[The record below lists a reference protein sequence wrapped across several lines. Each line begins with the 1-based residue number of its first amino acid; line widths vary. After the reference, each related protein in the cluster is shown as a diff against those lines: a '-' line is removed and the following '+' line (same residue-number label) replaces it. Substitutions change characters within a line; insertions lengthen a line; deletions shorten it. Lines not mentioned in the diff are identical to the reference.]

1 MALRNLSN
9 SLSFPRPDPAL
20 AIKPET
26 AAGNLRH
33 GEAAVAQ
40 VAQERLA
47 DVLRPRFKPSDDS
60 GKPRVFLKP
69 LLLLRLEE
77 PDLVLGGRPPALA
90 APIANHGLGQQLV
103 AHSGEASN
111 VDGDAFDRPEA
122 VPAGR
127 VLDVN
132 RPGWCC
138 R

>member
-69 LLLLRLEE
+69 LLLL
-77 PDLVLGGRPPALA
+77 LVY
-90 APIANHGLGQQLV
+90 IICT
-103 AHSGEASN
+103 SSS
-111 VDGDAFDRPEA
+111 A
-122 VPAGR
+122 VGHQRSPR
-127 VLDVN
+127 
-132 RPGWCC
+132 R
-138 R
+138 